1 MLQPRYDLVFLGGGC
16 ATLSLLTRLIESGAC
31 ADKLFLIIDPSDKKS
46 NDRTWCFWEKG
57 SGYFEKL
64 VHHEWGALDFKQA
77 EFSAGLDMGGYRY
90 KMIRGI
96 DFYEYCLRVLHASG
110 QVDFLQDEITD
121 WGGEI
126 PDSSGENTSVAGGF
140 HGIENGKT
148 TDSQG
153 EIPDSC
159 GEMLF
164 LTGKKTG
171 KFGVKTH
178 LLFNSIPPELGKKQP
193 GVVNLLQ
200 HFKGVVVE
208 SNQFNFDPNRATL
221 MDFRV
226 SQTEGT
232 TFIYVLPLSKNRALV
247 EYTLFTASL
256 LTPEQYNQGIA
267 NYITAFLGVGD
278 YNIVEEEFG
287 IIPMTT
293 QQFPWYLNGA
303 FNIGTAGGQTK
314 GSSGYTFQFIQKRSA
329 QLATLLQ
336 NSSDWS
342 QLKSTLEKLPSDA
355 PRFQFYDRVL
365 LQVLAAKYC
374 PGDKVFATLFE
385 KNLAHRVFQFLDNE
399 TNLLQELQIIS
410 SLPTWP
416 FLKAA
421 LTSWR

>member
-31 ADKLFLIIDPSDKKS
+31 IDKRFLIIDPSDKKS

-64 VHHEWGALDFKQA
+64 VHHEWGELDFKQSG
-77 EFSAGLDMGGYRY
+77 FSDSLDMGGYQY
-90 KMIRGI
+90 KMVRGI
-96 DFYEYCLRVLHASG
+96 DFYEYCLNVLHTSG

-121 WGGEI
+121 WHVEKTDSHGEI
-126 PDSSGENTSVAGGF
+126 TAARDQKLIFSG
-140 HGIENGKT
+140 GKT
-148 TDSQG
+148 GRG
-153 EIPDSC
+153 E
-159 GEMLF
+159 
-164 LTGKKTG
+164 
-171 KFGVKTH
+171 VKASVI
-178 LLFNSIPPELGKKQP
+178 FNSIPPDLGKKQP

-208 SNQFNFDPNRATL
+208 CDQFNFDPNRATL

-226 SQTEGT
+226 SQAAGT

-247 EYTLFTASL
+247 EYTLFTADL
-256 LTPEQYNQGIA
+256 LSADQYNQGIA
-267 NYITAFLGVGD
+267 EYIGEFLGVTN
-278 YNIVEEEFG
+278 YKIIEEEFG

-293 QQFPWYLNGA
+293 QRFHWYANGA

-329 QLATLLQ
+329 QLAALLQ
-336 NSSDWS
+336 SSSDWS
-342 QLKSTLEKLPSDA
+342 KLTSTLLKVSGDA
-355 PRFQFYDRVL
+355 ERFHFYDRVL
-365 LQVLAAKYC
+365 LYVLASNFC
-374 PGDKVFATLFE
+374 PGDEVFATLFE
-385 KNLAHRVFQFLDNE
+385 KNPAHRVFQFLDNE

-421 LTSWR
+421 LKSWR

>member
-31 ADKLFLIIDPSDKKS
+31 IDKRFLIIDPSDKKS

-64 VHHEWGALDFKQA
+64 VHHEWGELDFKQPR
-77 EFSAGLDMGGYRY
+77 FSDSLDMDGYRY

-96 DFYEYCLRVLHASG
+96 DFYEYCLQVLQASG

-121 WGGEI
+121 W
-126 PDSSGENTSVAGGF
+126 S
-140 HGIENGKT
+140 IEK

-153 EIPDSC
+153 EILNSS
-159 GEMLF
+159 GEILRI
-164 LTGKKTG
+164 TGKKTE
-171 KFGVKTH
+171 KISVKAN
-178 LLFNSIPPELGKKQP
+178 LIFNSIPLDLGKKQP

-200 HFKGVVVE
+200 HFKGVIVE
-208 SNQFNFDPNRATL
+208 SDQFNFDPHRATL

-232 TFIYVLPLSKNRALV
+232 TFIYVLPLSKNKALV
-247 EYTLFTASL
+247 EYTLFTADL
-256 LTPEQYNQGIA
+256 LSTEQYNQGIA
-267 NYITAFLGVGD
+267 DYITTYLGVSD
-278 YNIVEEEFG
+278 YKIVEEEFG

-293 QQFPWYLNGA
+293 QRFPWYANGA

-329 QLATLLQ
+329 QLAALLQ

-342 QLKSTLEKLPSDA
+342 QLISTLLKVSGDA
-355 PRFQFYDRVL
+355 ERFHFYDRVL
-365 LQVLAAKYC
+365 LHVLASNFC
-374 PGDKVFATLFE
+374 PGDQVFATLFE
-385 KNLAHRVFQFLDNE
+385 KNPAHRVFQFLDNE
-399 TNLLQELQIIS
+399 TNLLKEFKIIS

-421 LTSWR
+421 IKSWH

>member
-1 MLQPRYDLVFLGGGC
+1 MLQPRYDLVSLGGGC

-31 ADKLFLIIDPSDKKS
+31 IDKRFLIIDPSDKKS

-57 SGYFEKL
+57 QGYFEKL
-64 VHHEWGALDFKQA
+64 VHHEWEELDFKQSR
-77 EFSAGLDMGGYRY
+77 FSDSLDMGGYRY

-96 DFYEYCLRVLHASG
+96 DFYEYCLQVLHTSG

-121 WGGEI
+121 WRVEKTDSLGEI
-126 PDSSGENTSVAGGF
+126 TAARDQKLIFSG
-140 HGIENGKT
+140 GKT
-148 TDSQG
+148 GRG
-153 EIPDSC
+153 E
-159 GEMLF
+159 
-164 LTGKKTG
+164 
-171 KFGVKTH
+171 VKASVI
-178 LLFNSIPPELGKKQP
+178 FNSIPPDLGKKQP

-208 SNQFNFDPNRATL
+208 CDQFNFDPNRATL

-226 SQTEGT
+226 SQAEGA

-267 NYITAFLGVGD
+267 EYIGEFLGVTN
-278 YNIVEEEFG
+278 YKIIEEEFG

-293 QQFPWYLNGA
+293 QRFHWYSNGA

-329 QLATLLQ
+329 QLAALLQ
-336 NSSDWS
+336 SSSDWS
-342 QLKSTLEKLPSDA
+342 KLTSTLLKVSGDA
-355 PRFQFYDRVL
+355 ERFHFYDRVL
-365 LQVLAAKYC
+365 LYVLASNFC
-374 PGDKVFATLFE
+374 PGDEVFATLFE
-385 KNLAHRVFQFLDNE
+385 KNPAHRVFQFLDNE
-399 TNLLQELQIIS
+399 TNLLQELKIIS

-421 LTSWR
+421 IKSWC

>member
-31 ADKLFLIIDPSDKKS
+31 IDKRFLIIDPSDKKS

-64 VHHEWGALDFKQA
+64 VHHEWGELDFKQSG
-77 EFSAGLDMGGYRY
+77 FSDSLDMGGYQY
-90 KMIRGI
+90 KMVRGI
-96 DFYEYCLRVLHASG
+96 DFYEYCLNVLHTSG

-121 WGGEI
+121 WHVEKTDSHGEI
-126 PDSSGENTSVAGGF
+126 TAARDQKLIFSG
-140 HGIENGKT
+140 GKT
-148 TDSQG
+148 GRG
-153 EIPDSC
+153 E
-159 GEMLF
+159 
-164 LTGKKTG
+164 
-171 KFGVKTH
+171 VKASVI
-178 LLFNSIPPELGKKQP
+178 FNSIPPDLGKKQP

-208 SNQFNFDPNRATL
+208 CDQFNFDPNRATL

-226 SQTEGT
+226 SQAAGT

-247 EYTLFTASL
+247 EYTLFTADL
-256 LTPEQYNQGIA
+256 LSADQYNQGIA
-267 NYITAFLGVGD
+267 EYIGEFLGVTN
-278 YNIVEEEFG
+278 YKIIEEEFG

-293 QQFPWYLNGA
+293 QRFHWYANGA

-329 QLATLLQ
+329 QLAALLQ
-336 NSSDWS
+336 SSSDWS
-342 QLKSTLEKLPSDA
+342 KLTSTLLKVSGDA
-355 PRFQFYDRVL
+355 ERFHFYDRVL
-365 LQVLAAKYC
+365 LHVLASNYC
-374 PGDKVFATLFE
+374 PGNQVFATLFE
-385 KNLAHRVFQFLDNE
+385 KNPAHRVFQFLDNE

-421 LTSWR
+421 LKSWR

>member
-16 ATLSLLTRLIESGAC
+16 ATLSLLTRLIELGAC
-31 ADKLFLIIDPSDKKS
+31 ADKRFLIIDPSEKKS

-77 EFSAGLDMGGYRY
+77 EFSGRLDMGGYRY

-110 QVDFLQDEITD
+110 QVDFLQDEIMD
-121 WGGEI
+121 FRGEI
-126 PDSSGENTSVAGGF
+126 PDSR
-140 HGIENGKT
+140 
-148 TDSQG
+148 
-153 EIPDSC
+153 
-159 GEMLF
+159 GEMLR

-171 KFGVKTH
+171 KFRVKTH
-178 LLFNSIPPELGKKQP
+178 GLFNSIPPELGKKQP

-208 SNQFNFDPNRATL
+208 SDQFNFDPNRATL

-226 SQTEGT
+226 SQVEGT

-267 NYITAFLGVGD
+267 DYITVFLGVND

-293 QQFPWYLNGA
+293 QQFPWYANGA

-329 QLATLLQ
+329 QLATVLQ

-342 QLKSTLEKLPSDA
+342 QLKSALVKLPGDA

-385 KNLAHRVFQFLDNE
+385 KNPAHRVFQFLDNE

>member
-16 ATLSLLTRLIESGAC
+16 ATISLLTRLIESGAC
-31 ADKLFLIIDPSDKKS
+31 ADKRFLIIDPSDKKS

-64 VHHEWGALDFKQA
+64 VYHEWGALDFKQS
-77 EFSAGLDMGGYRY
+77 EFSGGLDMGGYRY

-121 WGGEI
+121 FQVEI
-126 PDSSGENTSVAGGF
+126 PDS
-140 HGIENGKT
+140 
-148 TDSQG
+148 
-153 EIPDSC
+153 P
-159 GEMLF
+159 GEMLH

-171 KFGVKTH
+171 KFEVKTD

-193 GVVNLLQ
+193 RVVNLLQ

-208 SNQFNFDPNRATL
+208 SAQFNFDPNCSTL

-226 SQTEGT
+226 SQAEGT
-232 TFIYVLPLSKNRALV
+232 TFIYVLPLSKKTALV

-256 LTPEQYNQGIA
+256 LAPEQYNQGVA
-267 NYITAFLGVGD
+267 NYITAFLGVSD
-278 YNIVEEEFG
+278 YKIVEEEFG

-293 QQFPWYLNGA
+293 QQFPWYVNGA

-329 QLATLLQ
+329 QLASLLQ
-336 NSSDWS
+336 NRSDWS
-342 QLKSTLEKLPSDA
+342 QLKSTLIKLPGDA

-365 LQVLAAKYC
+365 LQVLAANYC
-374 PGDKVFATLFE
+374 PGDKVFSTLFE
-385 KNLAHRVFQFLDNE
+385 KNPAHRVFQFLDNE

>member
-31 ADKLFLIIDPSDKKS
+31 IDKRFLIIDPSDKKS

-64 VHHEWGALDFKQA
+64 VHHEWGELDFKQSG
-77 EFSAGLDMGGYRY
+77 FSDSLDMGGYQY
-90 KMIRGI
+90 KMVRGI
-96 DFYEYCLRVLHASG
+96 DFYEYCLNVLHTSG

-121 WGGEI
+121 WHVEKTDSHGEI
-126 PDSSGENTSVAGGF
+126 TAARDQKLIFSG
-140 HGIENGKT
+140 GKT
-148 TDSQG
+148 GRG
-153 EIPDSC
+153 E
-159 GEMLF
+159 
-164 LTGKKTG
+164 
-171 KFGVKTH
+171 VKASVI
-178 LLFNSIPPELGKKQP
+178 FNSIPPDLGKKQP

-208 SNQFNFDPNRATL
+208 CDQFNFDPNRATL

-226 SQTEGT
+226 SQAEGA

-247 EYTLFTASL
+247 EYTLFTADL
-256 LTPEQYNQGIA
+256 LSADQYNQGIA
-267 NYITAFLGVGD
+267 EYIGEFLGVTN
-278 YNIVEEEFG
+278 YKIIEEEFG

-293 QQFPWYLNGA
+293 QRFHWYANGA

-329 QLATLLQ
+329 QLAALLQ
-336 NSSDWS
+336 SSSDWS
-342 QLKSTLEKLPSDA
+342 KLTSTLLKVSGDA
-355 PRFQFYDRVL
+355 ERFHFYDRVL
-365 LQVLAAKYC
+365 LYVLASNFC
-374 PGDKVFATLFE
+374 PGDEVFATLFE
-385 KNLAHRVFQFLDNE
+385 KNPAHRVFQFLDNE
-399 TNLLQELQIIS
+399 TNLLQELKIIS

-421 LTSWR
+421 IKSWC

>member
-16 ATLSLLTRLIESGAC
+16 ATLSLLTRVIESGAC
-31 ADKLFLIIDPSDKKS
+31 SDKRFLIIDPSDKKS

-64 VHHEWGALDFKQA
+64 VHHEWGELDFKQPR
-77 EFSAGLDMGGYRY
+77 FSDSLDMDGYRY

-96 DFYEYCLRVLHASG
+96 DFYEYCLQVLQASG

-121 WGGEI
+121 W
-126 PDSSGENTSVAGGF
+126 S
-140 HGIENGKT
+140 IEK

-153 EIPDSC
+153 EILNSS
-159 GEMLF
+159 GEILRI
-164 LTGKKTG
+164 TGKKTE
-171 KFGVKTH
+171 KISVKAN
-178 LLFNSIPPELGKKQP
+178 LIFNSIPLDLGKKQP

-200 HFKGVVVE
+200 HFKGVIVE
-208 SNQFNFDPNRATL
+208 SDQFNFDPHRATL

-232 TFIYVLPLSKNRALV
+232 TFIYVLPLSKNKALV
-247 EYTLFTASL
+247 EYTLFTADL
-256 LTPEQYNQGIA
+256 LSTEQYNQGIA
-267 NYITAFLGVGD
+267 DYITTYLGVSD
-278 YNIVEEEFG
+278 YKIVEEEFG
-287 IIPMTT
+287 IIPMTS
-293 QQFPWYLNGA
+293 QQFPWYANGA

-329 QLATLLQ
+329 QLAALLQ

-342 QLKSTLEKLPSDA
+342 KLKSTLIQLQGDA
-355 PRFQFYDRVL
+355 KRFHFYDRVL
-365 LQVLAAKYC
+365 LNVLAANYY
-374 PGDKVFATLFE
+374 PGDQVFATLFE
-385 KNLAHRVFQFLDNE
+385 KNPAHRVFQFLDNE

-410 SLPTWP
+410 TLPTWP

-421 LTSWR
+421 LKSWR

>member
-31 ADKLFLIIDPSDKKS
+31 IDKRFLIIDPSDKKS

-64 VHHEWGALDFKQA
+64 VHHEWGELDFKQSG
-77 EFSAGLDMGGYRY
+77 FSDSLDMGGYQY
-90 KMIRGI
+90 KMVRGI
-96 DFYEYCLRVLHASG
+96 DFYEYCLQVLHTSG

-121 WGGEI
+121 WHVEKTDSHGEI
-126 PDSSGENTSVAGGF
+126 TAARDQKLIFSG
-140 HGIENGKT
+140 GKT
-148 TDSQG
+148 GRG
-153 EIPDSC
+153 E
-159 GEMLF
+159 
-164 LTGKKTG
+164 
-171 KFGVKTH
+171 VKASVI
-178 LLFNSIPPELGKKQP
+178 FNSIPPDLGKKQP

-208 SNQFNFDPNRATL
+208 CDQFNFDPNRATL

-226 SQTEGT
+226 SQAAGT

-247 EYTLFTASL
+247 EYTLFTADL
-256 LTPEQYNQGIA
+256 LSADQYNQGIA
-267 NYITAFLGVGD
+267 EYIGEFLGVTN
-278 YNIVEEEFG
+278 YKIIEEEFG

-293 QQFPWYLNGA
+293 QRFHWYANGA

-329 QLATLLQ
+329 QLAALLQ
-336 NSSDWS
+336 SSSDWS
-342 QLKSTLEKLPSDA
+342 KLTSTLLKVSGDA
-355 PRFQFYDRVL
+355 ERFHFYDRVL
-365 LQVLAAKYC
+365 LYVLASNFC
-374 PGDKVFATLFE
+374 PGDEVFATLFE
-385 KNLAHRVFQFLDNE
+385 KNPAHRVFQFLDNE

-421 LTSWR
+421 LKSWR

>member
-31 ADKLFLIIDPSDKKS
+31 IDKRFLIIDPSDKKS

-64 VHHEWGALDFKQA
+64 VHHEWGELDFKQS
-77 EFSAGLDMGGYRY
+77 EFSDSLDMGGYQY
-90 KMIRGI
+90 KMVRGI
-96 DFYEYCLRVLHASG
+96 DFYEYCLNVLHTSG

-121 WGGEI
+121 WRVEKTDSHGEI
-126 PDSSGENTSVAGGF
+126 IAARDQKLIFSG
-140 HGIENGKT
+140 GKT
-148 TDSQG
+148 GRG
-153 EIPDSC
+153 E
-159 GEMLF
+159 
-164 LTGKKTG
+164 
-171 KFGVKTH
+171 VKASVI
-178 LLFNSIPPELGKKQP
+178 FNSIPPDLGKKQP

-208 SNQFNFDPNRATL
+208 CDQFNFDPNRATL

-226 SQTEGT
+226 SQKEGT
-232 TFIYVLPLSKNRALV
+232 TFIYVLPLSKNKALV
-247 EYTLFTASL
+247 EYTLFTADL
-256 LTPEQYNQGIA
+256 LSADQYNQGIA
-267 NYITAFLGVGD
+267 DYIGEFLDVTNYKI
-278 YNIVEEEFG
+278 IEEEFG

-293 QQFPWYLNGA
+293 QRFHWYTNGA

-329 QLATLLQ
+329 QLAALLQ

-342 QLKSTLEKLPSDA
+342 KLTSTLLKVSGDA
-355 PRFQFYDRVL
+355 ERFHFYDRVL
-365 LQVLAAKYC
+365 LHVLASNYC
-374 PGDKVFATLFE
+374 PGDQVFATLFE
-385 KNLAHRVFQFLDNE
+385 KNPAHRVFQFLDNE
-399 TNLLQELQIIS
+399 TNLLQELKIIS

-421 LTSWR
+421 IKSWC

>member
-31 ADKLFLIIDPSDKKS
+31 IDKRFLIIDPSDKKS

-64 VHHEWGALDFKQA
+64 VHHEWGELDFKQPR
-77 EFSAGLDMGGYRY
+77 FSDSLDMDGYRY

-96 DFYEYCLRVLHASG
+96 DFYEYCLQVLQASG

-121 WGGEI
+121 W
-126 PDSSGENTSVAGGF
+126 S
-140 HGIENGKT
+140 IEK

-153 EIPDSC
+153 EILNSS
-159 GEMLF
+159 GEILRI
-164 LTGKKTG
+164 TGKKTE
-171 KFGVKTH
+171 KISVKAN
-178 LLFNSIPPELGKKQP
+178 LIFNSIPLDLGKKQP

-200 HFKGVVVE
+200 HFKGVIVE
-208 SNQFNFDPNRATL
+208 SDQFNFDPHRATL

-232 TFIYVLPLSKNRALV
+232 TFIYVLPLSKNKALV
-247 EYTLFTASL
+247 EYTLFTADL
-256 LTPEQYNQGIA
+256 LSTEQYNQGIA
-267 NYITAFLGVGD
+267 DYITTYLGVSD
-278 YNIVEEEFG
+278 YKIVEEEFG
-287 IIPMTT
+287 IIPMTS
-293 QQFPWYLNGA
+293 QQFPWYANGA

-329 QLATLLQ
+329 QLAALLQ

-342 QLKSTLEKLPSDA
+342 KLKSTLIQLQGDA
-355 PRFQFYDRVL
+355 KRFHFYDRVL
-365 LQVLAAKYC
+365 LNVLAANYY
-374 PGDKVFATLFE
+374 PGDQVFATLFE
-385 KNLAHRVFQFLDNE
+385 KNPAHRVFQFLDNE

-410 SLPTWP
+410 TLPTWP

-421 LTSWR
+421 LKSWYS

>member
-31 ADKLFLIIDPSDKKS
+31 IDKRFLIIDPSDKKS

-64 VHHEWGALDFKQA
+64 VHHEWGELDFKQS
-77 EFSAGLDMGGYRY
+77 EFSDSLDMGGYQY
-90 KMIRGI
+90 KMVRGI
-96 DFYEYCLRVLHASG
+96 EFYEYCLNVLHTSG

-121 WGGEI
+121 WRVEKTDSLGEI
-126 PDSSGENTSVAGGF
+126 IAARVQKLIFSGGKMGRGEVKASV
-140 HGIENGKT
+140 I
-148 TDSQG
+148 
-153 EIPDSC
+153 
-159 GEMLF
+159 
-164 LTGKKTG
+164 
-171 KFGVKTH
+171 
-178 LLFNSIPPELGKKQP
+178 FNSIPPDLGKKQP

-208 SNQFNFDPNRATL
+208 CDQFNFDPNRATL

-226 SQTEGT
+226 SQAAGA

-267 NYITAFLGVGD
+267 EYIGEFLGVTN
-278 YNIVEEEFG
+278 YKIIEEEFG

-293 QQFPWYLNGA
+293 QRFPWYANGA

-329 QLATLLQ
+329 QLAALLQ
-336 NSSDWS
+336 SSSDWS
-342 QLKSTLEKLPSDA
+342 KLTSTLLKVSGDA
-355 PRFQFYDRVL
+355 ERFHFYDRVL
-365 LQVLAAKYC
+365 LHVLASNYC
-374 PGDKVFATLFE
+374 PGDQVFATLFE
-385 KNLAHRVFQFLDNE
+385 KNPAHRVFQFLDNE
-399 TNLLQELQIIS
+399 TNLLQELKIIS

-421 LTSWR
+421 IKSWC

>member
-31 ADKLFLIIDPSDKKS
+31 IDKRFLIIDPSDKKS

-64 VHHEWGALDFKQA
+64 VHHEWGELDFKQSG
-77 EFSAGLDMGGYRY
+77 FSDSLDMGGYQY
-90 KMIRGI
+90 KMVRGI
-96 DFYEYCLRVLHASG
+96 DFYEYCLNVLHTSG

-121 WGGEI
+121 WRVEKTDSHGEI
-126 PDSSGENTSVAGGF
+126 TAARDQKLIFSG
-140 HGIENGKT
+140 GKT
-148 TDSQG
+148 GRG
-153 EIPDSC
+153 E
-159 GEMLF
+159 
-164 LTGKKTG
+164 
-171 KFGVKTH
+171 VKASVI
-178 LLFNSIPPELGKKQP
+178 FNSIPPDLGKKQP

-208 SNQFNFDPNRATL
+208 CDQFNFDPNRATL

-226 SQTEGT
+226 SQAAGT

-247 EYTLFTASL
+247 EYTLFTADL
-256 LTPEQYNQGIA
+256 LSADQYNQGIA
-267 NYITAFLGVGD
+267 EYIGEFLGVTN
-278 YNIVEEEFG
+278 YKIIEEEFG

-293 QQFPWYLNGA
+293 QRFHWYANGA

-329 QLATLLQ
+329 QLAALLQ
-336 NSSDWS
+336 SSSDWS
-342 QLKSTLEKLPSDA
+342 KLTSTLLKVSGDA
-355 PRFQFYDRVL
+355 ERFHFYDRVL
-365 LQVLAAKYC
+365 LYVLASNFC
-374 PGDKVFATLFE
+374 PGDEVFATLFE
-385 KNLAHRVFQFLDNE
+385 KNPAHRVFQFLDNE
-399 TNLLQELQIIS
+399 TNLLQELKIIS

-421 LTSWR
+421 IKSWC

>member
-31 ADKLFLIIDPSDKKS
+31 IDKRFLIIDPSDKKS

-64 VHHEWGALDFKQA
+64 VHHEWGELDFKQPR
-77 EFSAGLDMGGYRY
+77 FSDSLDMDGYRY

-96 DFYEYCLRVLHASG
+96 DFYEYCLQVLQASG

-121 WGGEI
+121 W
-126 PDSSGENTSVAGGF
+126 S
-140 HGIENGKT
+140 IEK

-153 EIPDSC
+153 EILNSS
-159 GEMLF
+159 GEILRI
-164 LTGKKTG
+164 TGKK
-171 KFGVKTH
+171 KEKISVKAN
-178 LLFNSIPPELGKKQP
+178 LIFNSIPLDLGKKQP

-200 HFKGVVVE
+200 HFKGVIVE
-208 SNQFNFDPNRATL
+208 SDQFNFDPHRATL

-232 TFIYVLPLSKNRALV
+232 TFIYVLPLSKNKALV
-247 EYTLFTASL
+247 EYTLFTADL
-256 LTPEQYNQGIA
+256 LSTEQYNQGIA
-267 NYITAFLGVGD
+267 DYITTYLGVSD
-278 YNIVEEEFG
+278 YKIVEEEFG
-287 IIPMTT
+287 IIPMTS
-293 QQFPWYLNGA
+293 QQFPWYANGA

-329 QLATLLQ
+329 QLAALLQ

-342 QLKSTLEKLPSDA
+342 KLKSTLIQLQGDA
-355 PRFQFYDRVL
+355 KRFHFYDRVL
-365 LQVLAAKYC
+365 LNVLAANYY
-374 PGDKVFATLFE
+374 PGDQVFATLFE
-385 KNLAHRVFQFLDNE
+385 KNPAHRVFQFLDNE

-410 SLPTWP
+410 TLPTWP

-421 LTSWR
+421 LKSWR

>member
-31 ADKLFLIIDPSDKKS
+31 RNKRFLIIDQSEKKS

-64 VHHEWGALDFKQA
+64 VHHEWGELDFKQPR
-77 EFSAGLDMGGYRY
+77 FSDSLDMDGYRY

-96 DFYEYCLRVLHASG
+96 DFYEYCLQVLQASG

-121 WGGEI
+121 W
-126 PDSSGENTSVAGGF
+126 S
-140 HGIENGKT
+140 IEK

-153 EIPDSC
+153 EILNSS
-159 GEMLF
+159 GEILRI
-164 LTGKKTG
+164 TGKKTE
-171 KFGVKTH
+171 KISVKAN
-178 LLFNSIPPELGKKQP
+178 LIFNSIPLDLGKKQP

-200 HFKGVVVE
+200 HFKGVIVE
-208 SNQFNFDPNRATL
+208 SDQFNFDPHRATL

-232 TFIYVLPLSKNRALV
+232 TFIYVLPLSKNKALV
-247 EYTLFTASL
+247 EYTLFTADL
-256 LTPEQYNQGIA
+256 LSTEQYNQGIA
-267 NYITAFLGVGD
+267 DYITTYLGVSD
-278 YNIVEEEFG
+278 YKIVEEEFG

-293 QQFPWYLNGA
+293 QRFPWYANGA

-329 QLATLLQ
+329 QLAALLQ

-342 QLKSTLEKLPSDA
+342 QLISTLLKVSGDA
-355 PRFQFYDRVL
+355 ERFHFYDRVL
-365 LQVLAAKYC
+365 LHVLASNFC
-374 PGDKVFATLFE
+374 PGDQVFATLFE
-385 KNLAHRVFQFLDNE
+385 KNPAHRVFQFLDNE
-399 TNLLQELQIIS
+399 TNLLKEFKIIS

-421 LTSWR
+421 IQSWH

>member
-31 ADKLFLIIDPSDKKS
+31 IDKRFLIIDPSDKKS

-64 VHHEWGALDFKQA
+64 VHHEWGELDFKQSG
-77 EFSAGLDMGGYRY
+77 FSDSLDMGGYQY
-90 KMIRGI
+90 KMVRGI
-96 DFYEYCLRVLHASG
+96 DFYEYCLNVLHTSG

-121 WGGEI
+121 WHVEKTDSHGEI
-126 PDSSGENTSVAGGF
+126 TAARDQKLIFSG
-140 HGIENGKT
+140 GKT
-148 TDSQG
+148 GRG
-153 EIPDSC
+153 E
-159 GEMLF
+159 
-164 LTGKKTG
+164 
-171 KFGVKTH
+171 VKASVI
-178 LLFNSIPPELGKKQP
+178 FNSIPPDLGKKQP

-208 SNQFNFDPNRATL
+208 CDQFNFDPNRATL

-226 SQTEGT
+226 SQAAGT

-267 NYITAFLGVGD
+267 EYIGEFLGVTN
-278 YNIVEEEFG
+278 YKIIEEEFG

-293 QQFPWYLNGA
+293 QRFPWYANGA

-329 QLATLLQ
+329 QLAALLQ
-336 NSSDWS
+336 SSSDWS
-342 QLKSTLEKLPSDA
+342 KLTSTLLKVSGDA
-355 PRFQFYDRVL
+355 ERFHFYDRVL
-365 LQVLAAKYC
+365 LYVLASNFC
-374 PGDKVFATLFE
+374 PGDEVFATLFE
-385 KNLAHRVFQFLDNE
+385 KNPAHRVFQFLDNE
-399 TNLLQELQIIS
+399 TNLLQELKIIS

-421 LTSWR
+421 IKSWC

>member
-31 ADKLFLIIDPSDKKS
+31 IDKRFLIIDPSDKKS

-64 VHHEWGALDFKQA
+64 VHHEWGELDFKQPR
-77 EFSAGLDMGGYRY
+77 FSDSLDMDGYRY

-96 DFYEYCLRVLHASG
+96 DFYEYCLQVLQASG

-121 WGGEI
+121 W
-126 PDSSGENTSVAGGF
+126 S
-140 HGIENGKT
+140 IEK

-153 EIPDSC
+153 EILNSS
-159 GEMLF
+159 GEILRI
-164 LTGKKTG
+164 TGKKTE
-171 KFGVKTH
+171 KISVKAN
-178 LLFNSIPPELGKKQP
+178 LIFNSIPLDLGKKQP

-200 HFKGVVVE
+200 HFKGVIVE
-208 SNQFNFDPNRATL
+208 SDQFNFDPHRATL

-226 SQTEGT
+226 SQKEGT
-232 TFIYVLPLSKNRALV
+232 TFVYVLPLSKNKALV
-247 EYTLFTASL
+247 EYTLFTADL
-256 LTPEQYNQGIA
+256 LGAEQYNQGIA
-267 NYITAFLGVGD
+267 DYITTYLGVSD
-278 YNIVEEEFG
+278 YKIMEEEFG
-287 IIPMTT
+287 IIPMTS
-293 QQFPWYLNGA
+293 QQFPWYANGA

-329 QLATLLQ
+329 QLAALLQ

-342 QLKSTLEKLPSDA
+342 KLKSTLIQLQGDA
-355 PRFQFYDRVL
+355 KRFHFYDRVL
-365 LQVLAAKYC
+365 LNVLAANYY
-374 PGDKVFATLFE
+374 PGDQVFATLFE
-385 KNLAHRVFQFLDNE
+385 KNPAHRVFQFLDNE

-410 SLPTWP
+410 TLPTWP

-421 LTSWR
+421 LKSWR

>member
-31 ADKLFLIIDPSDKKS
+31 IDKRFLIIDPSDKKS

-64 VHHEWGALDFKQA
+64 VHHEWGELDFKQPR
-77 EFSAGLDMGGYRY
+77 FSDSLDMDGYRY

-96 DFYEYCLRVLHASG
+96 DFYEYCLQVLQASG

-121 WGGEI
+121 W
-126 PDSSGENTSVAGGF
+126 S
-140 HGIENGKT
+140 IEK

-153 EIPDSC
+153 EILNSS
-159 GEMLF
+159 GEILRI
-164 LTGKKTG
+164 TGKKTE
-171 KFGVKTH
+171 KISVKAN
-178 LLFNSIPPELGKKQP
+178 LIFNSIPLDLGKKQP

-200 HFKGVVVE
+200 HFKGVIVE
-208 SNQFNFDPNRATL
+208 SDQFNFDPHRATL

-232 TFIYVLPLSKNRALV
+232 TFIYVLPLSKNKALV
-247 EYTLFTASL
+247 EYTLFTADL
-256 LTPEQYNQGIA
+256 LSTEQYNQGIA
-267 NYITAFLGVGD
+267 DYITTYLGVSD
-278 YNIVEEEFG
+278 YKIVEEEFG
-287 IIPMTT
+287 IIPMTS
-293 QQFPWYLNGA
+293 QQFPWYANGA

-329 QLATLLQ
+329 QLAALLQ

-342 QLKSTLEKLPSDA
+342 KLKSTLIQLQGDA
-355 PRFQFYDRVL
+355 KRFHFYDRVL
-365 LQVLAAKYC
+365 LNVLAANYY
-374 PGDKVFATLFE
+374 PGDQVFATLFE
-385 KNLAHRVFQFLDNE
+385 KNPAHRVFQFLDNE

-421 LTSWR
+421 LKSWR

>member
-31 ADKLFLIIDPSDKKS
+31 IDKRFLIIDPSDKKS

-64 VHHEWGALDFKQA
+64 VHHEWGELDFKQSG
-77 EFSAGLDMGGYRY
+77 FSDSLDMGGYQY
-90 KMIRGI
+90 KMVRGI
-96 DFYEYCLRVLHASG
+96 DFYEYCLNVLHTSG

-121 WGGEI
+121 WHVEKTDSHGEI
-126 PDSSGENTSVAGGF
+126 TAARDQKLIFSG
-140 HGIENGKT
+140 GKT
-148 TDSQG
+148 GRG
-153 EIPDSC
+153 E
-159 GEMLF
+159 
-164 LTGKKTG
+164 
-171 KFGVKTH
+171 VKASVI
-178 LLFNSIPPELGKKQP
+178 FNSIPPDLGKKQP

-208 SNQFNFDPNRATL
+208 CDQFNFDPNRATL

-226 SQTEGT
+226 SQAEGA

-247 EYTLFTASL
+247 EYTLFTADL
-256 LTPEQYNQGIA
+256 LSADQYNQGIA
-267 NYITAFLGVGD
+267 EYIGEFLGVTN
-278 YNIVEEEFG
+278 YKIIEEEFG

-293 QQFPWYLNGA
+293 QRFHWYANGA

-329 QLATLLQ
+329 QLAALLQ
-336 NSSDWS
+336 SSSDWS
-342 QLKSTLEKLPSDA
+342 KLTSTLLKVSGDA
-355 PRFQFYDRVL
+355 ERFHFYDRVL
-365 LQVLAAKYC
+365 LHVLASNYC
-374 PGDKVFATLFE
+374 PGDQVFATLFE
-385 KNLAHRVFQFLDNE
+385 KNPAHRVFQFLDNE

-421 LTSWR
+421 LKSWR

>member
-31 ADKLFLIIDPSDKKS
+31 ADKRFLIIDPSDKRS

-64 VHHEWGALDFKQA
+64 VHHEWGTLDFKQA
-77 EFSAGLDMGGYRY
+77 EFSAGLEMGGYRY

-96 DFYEYCLRVLHASG
+96 DFYEYCLCALHASG
-110 QVDFLQDEITD
+110 QVDFLQDEITYFQV
-121 WGGEI
+121 EI
-126 PDSSGENTSVAGGF
+126 PDS
-140 HGIENGKT
+140 H
-148 TDSQG
+148 
-153 EIPDSC
+153 
-159 GEMLF
+159 GEMLH

-171 KFGVKTH
+171 KFRVKTD

-200 HFKGVVVE
+200 HFKGVIVE
-208 SNQFNFDPNRATL
+208 SDQFNFDPNRATL

-232 TFIYVLPLSKNRALV
+232 TFIYVLPLSKSRALV

-256 LTPEQYNQGIA
+256 LTLEQYNQEIA
-267 NYITAFLGVGD
+267 DYIKAFLGVGD
-278 YNIVEEEFG
+278 YKIVEEEFG

-293 QQFPWYLNGA
+293 QQFPWYVNGA

-314 GSSGYTFQFIQKRSA
+314 GSSGYTFHFIQKRSA

-342 QLKSTLEKLPSDA
+342 QLKSTLIKLPGDA
-355 PRFQFYDRVL
+355 QRFQFYDRVL
-365 LQVLAAKYC
+365 LQVLAANYC
-374 PGDKVFATLFE
+374 PGDMVFATLFE
-385 KNLAHRVFQFLDNE
+385 KNPAHRVFQFLDNE
-399 TNLLQELQIIS
+399 TSLLQELQIIS

-421 LTSWR
+421 LKSWR

>member
-31 ADKLFLIIDPSDKKS
+31 ADKRFLIIDPSDKRS

-64 VHHEWGALDFKQA
+64 VHHEWGTLDFKQA
-77 EFSAGLDMGGYRY
+77 EFSGELDMGGYRY

-121 WGGEI
+121 SRGEI
-126 PDSSGENTSVAGGF
+126 PNS
-140 HGIENGKT
+140 H
-148 TDSQG
+148 
-153 EIPDSC
+153 

-171 KFGVKTH
+171 KFGVKTD

-193 GVVNLLQ
+193 RVVNLLQ

-226 SQTEGT
+226 SQAEGT
-232 TFIYVLPLSKNRALV
+232 TFIYVLPLSKNTALV

-267 NYITAFLGVGD
+267 NYIKEYLGVSD
-278 YNIVEEEFG
+278 YKIVEEEFG

-293 QQFPWYLNGA
+293 QQFPWYVNGA
-303 FNIGTAGGQTK
+303 FNLGTAGGQTK

-329 QLATLLQ
+329 QLASLLQ

-342 QLKSTLEKLPSDA
+342 LLKSTLEKLPGDA

-365 LQVLAAKYC
+365 LQVLAANYC

-385 KNLAHRVFQFLDNE
+385 KNPAHRVFQFLDNE
-399 TNLLQELQIIS
+399 TNLLQELHIIS